1 MKQLFALLFLICFVS
16 NSFFAQPIQ
25 GDGGVPKTYK
35 QTLNTKDLDTWV
47 FDKPDITA
55 LQAEDA
61 INDQK
66 GEAPWRFGYNNYTE
80 LTLNNS
86 GSWIETTNGSKIW
99 RVVVSCEGALTVN
112 LTFTETEIPEGNE
125 LYVYNPD
132 KSFILGAFNQNH
144 IYEGELGTELVP
156 GSTVVIEYF
165 IPKGNPLGA
174 LNISTV
180 THGYRTANEFTE
192 KAFGSSGSCNMN
204 ANCPDGATWVNERN
218 SVVMLVSGSSGFCTG
233 ALINNTANDGKPYV
247 LTANHCYSSN
257 PNPANWIFRFNW
269 QAENC
274 NNPGSSPSFVS
285 LSGATLRSRRTPTDF
300 CLVEITGGLTN
311 GAIPASYNPFFAGWD
326 NTGNTPS
333 TTVCI
338 HHPSGDI
345 KKIAFDDDA
354 ATVSQSMGSSEANS
368 TWTVRWDRNTT
379 TEQGSSGS
387 PLFDQNH
394 RIIGQLWGGGASC
407 NNLNA
412 PDYYGR
418 ISKSWEPSGS
428 NTSNQ
433 LKHWLDPSSFGA
445 GFVDGYDPSGASAAQ
460 FDAGVSN
467 ASLSETAICGSE
479 FIPSFNLTNP
489 GSETLSSATINYS
502 IDGGA
507 NQTFNWTGSLAQY
520 QSETVVLPSV
530 TLGTGNHTLSVEV
543 NSPNNQSDENTN
555 NNITNESI
563 SIATYPETAVY
574 VTVSLLTDDYA
585 EEIYMEITNSSG
597 NVIWSEGNE
606 NVSGDHDTGNT
617 GPDPDPTNAFENNTA
632 YEWDVPL
639 SSAECYTFTIYDYYG
654 DGIDSEQWGGT
665 NGDLELLDNFGA
677 AIYSLAD
684 PNFEGEASSVI
695 KNATA
700 GVGASQSAFLSVYP
714 NPATDYIILQTN
726 GSKSTCEIT
735 DPSGKRI
742 FSGQIDSVE
751 TTVPIEGWA
760 NGTYLITVAGSGFE
774 PVIKRFTIK

>member
-1 MKQLFALLFLICFVS
+1 MKQLFTTLFLTTLVS
-16 NSFFAQPIQ
+16 FSSSAQTIQ

-61 INDQK
+61 INDPK
-66 GEAPWRFGYNNYTE
+66 GDAPWRFGHNNYTE
-80 LTLNNS
+80 LNLNNS
-86 GSWIETTNGSKIW
+86 GSWIETVNGSKIW
-99 RVVVSCEGALTVN
+99 RVVVSCEEALTVN

-125 LYVYNPD
+125 LYVYNIEKD
-132 KSFILGAFNQNH
+132 FILGSFNQNH
-144 IYEGELGTELVP
+144 IYKGELGTELVP
-156 GSTVVIEYF
+156 GNTVIVEYF
-165 IPKGNPLGA
+165 IPQGNTLGA
-174 LNISTV
+174 VNISTV

-233 ALINNTANDGKPYV
+233 ALINNTSNDGTPYV
-247 LTANHCYSSN
+247 LTANHCYS
-257 PNPANWIFRFNW
+257 NPANWIFRFNW

-274 NNPGSSPSFVS
+274 NNPGSQPSFVS

-311 GAIPASYNPFFAGWD
+311 GTVPASYSPFFAGWD

-338 HHPSGDI
+338 HHPAGDI
-345 KKIAFDDDA
+345 KKISFDDDA
-354 ATVSQSMGSSEANS
+354 ATVSQSMGSTEANS

-379 TEQGSSGS
+379 TEGGSSGS

-418 ISKSWEPSGS
+418 VSKSWEPSGS

-433 LKHWLDPSSFGA
+433 LKHWLDPNGLGA

-460 FDAGVSN
+460 YDAGVSN
-467 ASLSETAICGSE
+467 ASLNETAVCGSE
-479 FIPSFNLTNP
+479 FIPSFDLSNP

-502 IDGGA
+502 IDGGG

-520 QSETVVLPSV
+520 QSETVTLPSV

-543 NSPNNQSDENTN
+543 DNPNNQADENAN
-555 NNITNESI
+555 NNVANESI
-563 SIATYPETAVY
+563 SIAAYPETALY

-585 EEIYMEITNSSG
+585 EETYMEITNSSG

-606 NVSGDHDTGNT
+606 NVSGDFDTGNAD
-617 GPDPDPTNAFENNTA
+617 PDPDPTNPFENNTA

-639 SSAECYTFTIYDYYG
+639 SSVECYTFTIYDYYG

-665 NGDLELLDNFGA
+665 NGDLELLNNFGA
-677 AIYSLAD
+677 VIYSLDD
-684 PNFEGEASSVI
+684 PNFEGEVSSVI
-695 KNATA
+695 KNAT
-700 GVGASQSAFLSVYP
+700 VGIEASQSAFLSVFP
-714 NPATDYIILQTN
+714 NPATDYIILQTS
-726 GSKSTCEIT
+726 GSKGTYEIT
-735 DPSGKRI
+735 DLSGKI
-742 FSGQIDSVE
+742 TCSGQIEGVE
-751 TTVPIEGWA
+751 TTIPIEGWTS
-760 NGTYLITVAGSGFE
+760 GTYLIKVAGTSHE

>member
-1 MKQLFALLFLICFVS
+1 MKQLFTSLFLTTFIS
-16 NSFFAQPIQ
+16 LSSFAQTIQ
-25 GDGGVPKTYK
+25 GAGGVPKTYK
-35 QTLNTKDLDTWV
+35 EVLNTKDIDTWV
-47 FDKPDITA
+47 FDKPNISA

-61 INDQK
+61 INDPK
-66 GEAPWRFGYNNYTE
+66 GDAPWRFGHNNYTG
-80 LTLNNS
+80 LNLNNS
-86 GSWIETTNGSKIW
+86 GSWVETVNGSMIW
-99 RVVVSCEGALTVN
+99 RVVVSCEEALTVN
-112 LTFTETEIPEGNE
+112 LTFSETEIPEGNE
-125 LYVYNPD
+125 LYVYNPEKD
-132 KSFILGAFNQNH
+132 FILGSFNQNH
-144 IYEGELGTELVP
+144 IYKGELGTELVP
-156 GSTVVIEYF
+156 GNTVVVEYF
-165 IPKGNPLGA
+165 IPQGNPIGSV
-174 LNISTV
+174 NINTV

-233 ALINNTANDGKPYV
+233 ALINNTANDGTPYV
-247 LTANHCYSSN
+247 LTANHCYS
-257 PNPANWIFRFNW
+257 NPASWIFRFNW

-311 GAIPASYNPFFAGWD
+311 GTVPASYSPFFAGWD

-338 HHPSGDI
+338 HHPAGDI
-345 KKIAFDDDA
+345 KKISFDDDA
-354 ATVSQSMGSSEANS
+354 ASVSQSMGSTEANS

-379 TEQGSSGS
+379 TEGGSSGS

-407 NNLNA
+407 SNLNS

-418 ISKSWEPSGS
+418 VSMSWEPPGS
-428 NTSNQ
+428 NTTNQ
-433 LKHWLDPSSFGA
+433 LKHWLDPNGLGA

-467 ASLSETAICGSE
+467 ASLNETAVCGSE
-479 FIPSFNLTNP
+479 FIPAFSLSNP
-489 GSETLSSATINYS
+489 GSETLNSATINYS
-502 IDGGA
+502 IDGAA

-520 QSETVVLPSV
+520 QSEIVTLPSV

-543 NSPNNQSDENTN
+543 NNPNNQSDENAN
-555 NNITNESI
+555 NNVANESI
-563 SIATYPETAVY
+563 SIAAYPETAVY

-585 EEIYMEITNSSG
+585 EETYMEITNSNGS
-597 NVIWSEGNE
+597 VIWSEGNE
-606 NVSGDHDTGNT
+606 NVSGNFDTGNAD
-617 GPDPDPTNAFENNTA
+617 PDADPTNAFENNTA

-639 SSAECYTFTIYDYYG
+639 SSIECYTFTIYDYYG

-677 AIYSLAD
+677 VIYALAD
-684 PNFEGEASSVI
+684 PNFEGEESSVV
-695 KNATA
+695 KNAT
-700 GVGASQSAFLSVYP
+700 VGIDATQSVFLSVYP
-714 NPATDYIILQTN
+714 NPATNYVVLQT
-726 GSKSTCEIT
+726 GSPDTFYEIT
-735 DPSGKRI
+735 GVSGKTI
-742 FSGQIDSVE
+742 CEGQIENIE
-751 TTVPIEGWA
+751 TTIPTEGWA
-760 NGTYLITVAGSGFE
+760 SGAYLVKISGVNVE
-774 PVIKRFTIK
+774 SVVKRFTIK

>member
-1 MKQLFALLFLICFVS
+1 MKQLFTTLFLTCLVS
-16 NSFFAQPIQ
+16 GSFFAQTIQ

-61 INDQK
+61 INDPK
-66 GEAPWRFGYNNYTE
+66 GEAPWRFGHNNYTE
-80 LTLNNS
+80 LNLNNS
-86 GSWIETTNGSKIW
+86 GSWIETVNGSKIW
-99 RVVVSCEGALTVN
+99 RVVVSCEEALTVN

-125 LYVYNPD
+125 LYVYNIEKD
-132 KSFILGAFNQNH
+132 FILGSFNQNH
-144 IYEGELGTELVP
+144 IYKGELGTELVP
-156 GSTVVIEYF
+156 GNTVIVEYF
-165 IPKGNPLGA
+165 IPQGNTLGA
-174 LNISTV
+174 VNISTV

-233 ALINNTANDGKPYV
+233 ALINNTSNDGTPYV
-247 LTANHCYSSN
+247 LTANHCYS
-257 PNPANWIFRFNW
+257 NPANWIFRFNW

-274 NNPGSSPSFVS
+274 NNPGSQPSFVS

-311 GAIPASYNPFFAGWD
+311 GTVPASYSPFFAGWD

-338 HHPSGDI
+338 HHPAGDI
-345 KKIAFDDDA
+345 KKISFDDDA
-354 ATVSQSMGSSEANS
+354 ATVSQSMGSTEANS

-379 TEQGSSGS
+379 TEGGSSGS

-418 ISKSWEPSGS
+418 VSKSWEPSGS

-433 LKHWLDPSSFGA
+433 LKHWLDPNGLGA

-460 FDAGVSN
+460 YDAGVSN
-467 ASLSETAICGSE
+467 ASLNETAVCGSE
-479 FIPSFNLTNP
+479 FIPSFDLSNP
-489 GSETLSSATINYS
+489 GSETLNSATINYS
-502 IDGGA
+502 IDGGG

-520 QSETVVLPSV
+520 QSETVTLPSV

-543 NSPNNQSDENTN
+543 DNPNNQADENAN
-555 NNITNESI
+555 NNVANESI
-563 SIATYPETAVY
+563 SIAAYPETALY

-585 EEIYMEITNSSG
+585 EETYMEITNSSG

-606 NVSGDHDTGNT
+606 NVSGDFDTGNAD
-617 GPDPDPTNAFENNTA
+617 PDPDPTNPFENNTA

-639 SSAECYTFTIYDYYG
+639 SSVECYTFTIYDYYG

-665 NGDLELLDNFGA
+665 NGDLELLNNFGA
-677 AIYSLAD
+677 VIYSLDD
-684 PNFEGEASSVI
+684 PNFEGEVSSVI
-695 KNATA
+695 KNAT
-700 GVGASQSAFLSVYP
+700 VGIEASQSAFLSVYP
-714 NPATDYIILQTN
+714 NPATDYIILQTS
-726 GSKSTCEIT
+726 GSKGTYEIN
-735 DPSGKRI
+735 DLSGKI
-742 FSGQIDSVE
+742 TCSGQIESVE
-751 TTVPIEGWA
+751 TTVPIEGWTS
-760 NGTYLITVAGSGFE
+760 GTYLIKVAGTSHE